1 MLTTLSIFN
10 YFTEIFLTFKFFL
23 PKTKDMTLS
32 SFPTYNNNVSQHL
45 SNGKFHAPKNLSKN
59 KQMVIQKSDKGNS
72 IVIVGRDKHVEKME
86 SFLKVKAN
94 FRELR

>member
-1 MLTTLSIFN
+1 
-10 YFTEIFLTFKFFL
+10 
-23 PKTKDMTLS
+23 MTLS
-32 SFPTYNNNVSQHL
+32 SFPIYNNNVSQHL
-45 SNGKFHAPKNLSKN
+45 SNGKFHALKNLSKN